1 MARDRRVP
9 MLRVQSMN
17 RAAVAV
23 ALVASSIATASPQAQ
38 PPAAPLIPN
47 LAGKIQTVLGPM
59 DPSAL
64 GQTLMHEHIF
74 IEFQS
79 PRPVPRRALDAEDA
93 AQYEQPLTLATLSR
107 TRFGRGVRGSN
118 FLGDFDES
126 FAEVMEFKKVGGQ
139 AIVDVSN
146 IGLGRDP
153 QALVRMAN
161 ATGMSIVMG
170 ASWYTKSYHPLDMDQ
185 RTVEELTDVIV
196 RDVTVGAQGTEIRS
210 GIIGEV
216 GIDGDPLTP
225 NEIKVIR
232 ASARASRLTGAPL
245 SFHRAGVGEERIK
258 TLDVV
263 ASEGTNMASVV
274 MGHSSS
280 IAGDFA
286 LMKRILDRGV
296 FIEFDYLGVI
306 GGPGGILAPRNDRTV
321 LNGIVK
327 LIEAGYADRIVLG
340 HDICTKPQLKKYG
353 GTGFSY
359 INEYFLPELKRL
371 GVSDEN
377 IRKIMIDNPRR
388 ALTFGAPKPPAAT
401 ASAAR

>member
-1 MARDRRVP
+1 
-9 MLRVQSMN
+9 MN
-17 RAAVAV
+17 GTHAAQRA
-23 ALVASSIATASPQAQ
+23 
-38 PPAAPLIPN
+38 PAPAIPN
-47 LAGKIQTVLGPM
+47 IAGKIQTVLGPI
-59 DPSAL
+59 DPSQL

-74 IEFQS
+74 INFQS
-79 PRPVPRRALDAEDA
+79 PRPDTRRFVDAEDA
-93 AQYEQPLTLATLSR
+93 AQFELPLTLQTLSR

-126 FAEVMEFKKVGGQ
+126 FGEVMEFKKWGGQ

-153 QALVRMAN
+153 RALVQMSR
-161 ATGMSIVMG
+161 ATDMSMVMG
-170 ASWYTKSYHPLDMDQ
+170 ASWYTKSYHPLDMDA

-196 RDVTVGAQGTEIRS
+196 RDVAAGVDGTTVRS
-210 GIIGEV
+210 GIIGEI

-232 ASARASRLTGAPL
+232 ASARASRLTGAPM

-258 TLDVV
+258 SIDVV
-263 ASEGTNMASVV
+263 ASESADMAHVV

-306 GGPGGILAPRNDRTV
+306 GGPGGPLSPRNDRTV
-321 LNGIVK
+321 LAGIVK

-340 HDICTKPQLKKYG
+340 HDICTKIQLKKYG

-377 IRKIMIDNPRR
+377 IRKIMIDNPRK
-388 ALTFGAPKPPAAT
+388 ALTFTAPRPLAAT
-401 ASAAR
+401 ATAAPAAR